1 MITDLSSERRM
12 ILNRKSYCYLLFLLL
27 FASVGC
33 EKEQANNVEETG
45 EKGNKDI
52 TANAENSSVVA
63 PGAKIEKRAGGF
75 GFTEGPAADDYGSI
89 FFTDENNDSIH
100 TLSPDGSLTTFR
112 ENTGQGT
119 GLAFYSNGSLIVCE
133 QDKEYH
139 RLLSI
144 HPDGR
149 ETVLID
155 SYQGKPLN
163 APNDLWI
170 APGGGIYFTDP
181 YWGKEQGLSRVYY
194 LSPDR
199 SKLIPVIDDMVRPN
213 GVVGTPDG
221 KKLYVIDAGRKETY
235 AYSIQADGTLHDKK
249 FFAPEG
255 VDGMTIDSNG
265 NIYITTGA
273 LSVFNPAGNKIDT
286 IEVPERPSNLCF
298 GGKDKQTLFIT
309 AQTSL
314 YSIRMRVKGL

>member
-1 MITDLSSERRM
+1 M
-12 ILNRKSYCYLLFLLL
+12 NRKCYGLLLFLLL
-27 FASVGC
+27 FAFVGC
-33 EKEQANNVEETG
+33 EKEQANSNEETG

-52 TANAENSSVVA
+52 TANAEKLSVVA

-75 GFTEGPAADDYGSI
+75 GFTEGPADEYGTI
-89 FFTDENNDSIH
+89 FFTDEENDSIH
-100 TLSPDGSLTTFR
+100 ILSPDGSLTTFHT
-112 ENTGQGT
+112 NTGQGT
-119 GLAFYSNGSLIVCE
+119 GLAFDSDGSLIVCE

-213 GVVGTPDG
+213 GAAGTPDG

-235 AYSIQADGTLHDKK
+235 VYSIKADGTLYDKK

-255 VDGMTIDSNG
+255 VDGMTIDSEG
-265 NIYITTGA
+265 NVYITTGGITVYN
-273 LSVFNPAGNKIDT
+273 SEGEKIDT
-286 IEVPERPSNLCF
+286 IHIPESPSNLCF

-309 AQTSL
+309 ARTSL